1 MEIYATLEII
11 NSRADIY
18 GNRYW
23 AFRYT
28 DHDSG
33 NSVEGTISGGESN
46 INAIRLHMGRVDG
59 WDAGINTRRTELK
72 IREFNRL
79 TKDWPHAG
87 CNPEDLANFIKE
99 RLAKI
104 PS

>member
-1 MEIYATLEII
+1 MEIYATLDII
-11 NSRADIY
+11 NSKADIY

-28 DHDSG
+28 DHETG
-33 NSVEGTISGGESN
+33 NNVEARISGGESN
-46 INAIRLHMGRVDG
+46 INAIRCHMGKVDG
-59 WDAGINTRRTELK
+59 WDSGINTKRTEMK

-87 CNPEDLANFIKE
+87 CSPEDLANYIKNN
-99 RLAKI
+99 L
-104 PS
+104 